1 MKPLV
6 IVDKDKCDGCGLC
19 VEVCPTSVFELKNG
33 KAEVVDQNKCM
44 LCYGCMPLC
53 PREAIK
59 VEDQDP

>member
-6 IVDKDKCDGCGLC
+6 TVDKDKCDGCGLC

-33 KAEVVDQNKCM
+33 KAEVVDQSKCM

-59 VEDQDP
+59 VEDLDP